1 MEDHSP
7 PTAPGQT
14 PESTP
19 VVLGPKDE
27 RREKSDRHML
37 RAAIALI
44 SKHGSVGASLAQI
57 GLDAGYSR
65 GLPAQRF
72 GTKLK
77 LLETVADATAERFD
91 QLVAERTAGKRGCEA
106 LAARIRAQMEAVRD
120 APEAA
125 TAVYHLMVDAIGSV
139 PELKPRVAA
148 LHEGY
153 RRSIRKHVLEARQ
166 MGELQEGVDVEETV
180 RAIQGVISGLC
191 LQALIAGDTAR
202 LTRDAEVAANLLIG
216 SIRKTS

>member
-1 MEDHSP
+1 MEDHGP
-7 PTAPGQT
+7 QAEPAPAS
-14 PESTP
+14 EP
-19 VVLGPKDE
+19 VILGPKEE
-27 RREKSDRHML
+27 RRETSDRRML

-44 SKHGSVGASLAQI
+44 AQHGSVGASLAQI

-77 LLETVADATAERFD
+77 LLETVADVTAEHFD
-91 QLVAERTAGKRGCEA
+91 RLVAEATAGKRGCEA
-106 LAARIRAQMEAVRD
+106 LAARIRAQMEAVRRS
-120 APEAA
+120 PEAA

-139 PELKPRVAA
+139 PELKPRIAM

-166 MGELQEGVDVEETV
+166 MGELREGVDVEETV

-191 LQALIAGDTAR
+191 LQALIAGDADR
-202 LTRDAEVAANLLIG
+202 LSRDAEVAAGLLIEG
-216 SIRKTS
+216 IRKTS

>member
-1 MEDHSP
+1 MDDHGP
-7 PTAPGQT
+7 APE
-14 PESTP
+14 PEAGP
-19 VVLGPKDE
+19 VVLGPKEE
-27 RREKSDRHML
+27 RREKSDRRML

-44 SKHGSVGASLAQI
+44 SRHGSVGASMAQI

-77 LLETVADATAERFD
+77 LLETVADVTAERFD
-91 QLVAERTAGKRGCEA
+91 QLVAERTAGLRGLAA
-106 LAARIRAQMEAVRD
+106 LDARIRAQMEAVRD

-139 PELKPRVAA
+139 PELKPRIAA

-153 RRSIRKHVLEARQ
+153 RRTIRKHVLEARQ

-202 LTRDAEVAANLLIG
+202 LGRDGEVAANLLIA

>member
-1 MEDHSP
+1 MDHSATP
-7 PTAPGQT
+7 AETQT
-14 PESTP
+14 DAGP
-19 VVLGPKDE
+19 VVLGPKEE
-27 RREKSDRHML
+27 RRETSDRRML

-77 LLETVADATAERFD
+77 LLETVADVTAETFD
-91 QLVAERTAGKRGCEA
+91 ALVAKRTEGKKGCEA

-120 APEAA
+120 SPEAA

-139 PELKPRVAA
+139 PELKPRIGA

-166 MGELQEGVDVEETV
+166 MGELRADVDVEETV

-191 LQALIAGDTAR
+191 LQALIAGDVAR
-202 LTRDAEVAANLLIG
+202 LGRDADVAADLLIG
-216 SIRKTS
+216 RIRKTA

>member
-1 MEDHSP
+1 MEDHGP
-7 PTAPGQT
+7 QAETAPA
-14 PESTP
+14 PEP
-19 VVLGPKDE
+19 VILGPKEE
-27 RREKSDRHML
+27 RREKSDRRML

-44 SKHGSVGASLAQI
+44 AQHGSVGASLAQI

-77 LLETVADATAERFD
+77 LLETVADVTAEHFD
-91 QLVAERTAGKRGCEA
+91 RLVAEATAGKRGCEA
-106 LAARIRAQMEAVRD
+106 LAARIRAQMEAVRRS
-120 APEAA
+120 PEAA

-139 PELKPRVAA
+139 PELKPRIAM

-166 MGELQEGVDVEETV
+166 MGELREGVDVEETV

-191 LQALIAGDTAR
+191 LQALIAGDAER
-202 LTRDAEVAANLLIG
+202 LSRDAEVAAGLLIEG
-216 SIRKTS
+216 IRKTS